1 MVRGLMKILI
11 ADDSAILRERLAN
24 LLNDLDGIESIEQA
38 EDTTTARE
46 LVQKMK
52 PDVAILDVRIP
63 KGGGID
69 LLHDIRKRAHPSTTI
84 IMLTNY
90 AFAETRDKCI
100 GGGANYFFDKS
111 TEFMKVVA
119 VLRGMLSRPTQLK
132 VRRRPDPN

>member
-1 MVRGLMKILI
+1 MKILI

-24 LLNDLDGIESIEQA
+24 LLHDLDGIESIEQA
-38 EDTTTARE
+38 EDTTKARE

-52 PDVAILDVRIP
+52 PDVAILDVRMP

-69 LLHDIRKRAHPSTTI
+69 LLHDIRRQAHPSTTI

-119 VLRGMLSRPTQLK
+119 VLREMLSRSIPR
-132 VRRRPDPN
+132 VRRRPQPN

>member
-1 MVRGLMKILI
+1 MANGLMKILI
-11 ADDSAILRERLAN
+11 ADDSAILRDRLAG
-24 LLNDLDGIESIEQA
+24 LLHDLDGIESIEQA
-38 EDTTTARE
+38 EDTTKARE

-69 LLHDIRKRAHPSTTI
+69 LLRDIRRRAHPSTTI
-84 IMLTNY
+84 IMPTNY

-119 VLRGMLSRPTQLK
+119 VLREMLSRSTPRA
-132 VRRRPDPN
+132 RRRPEPN

>member
-1 MVRGLMKILI
+1 MVHGLMKILI
-11 ADDSAILRERLAN
+11 ADDSAILRERLAS
-24 LLNDLDGIESIEQA
+24 LLHDLDGIESIEQA
-38 EDTTTARE
+38 EDTTKARE

-52 PDVAILDVRIP
+52 PDVAILDVRMP

-69 LLHDIRKRAHPSTTI
+69 LLHDIRRQAHPSTTI

-119 VLRGMLSRPTQLK
+119 VLREMLSRSTPRT
-132 VRRRPDPN
+132 RRRPEPN

>member
-1 MVRGLMKILI
+1 MMKVLI
-11 ADDSAILRERLAN
+11 ADDSAILRERLAH
-24 LLNDLDGIESIEQA
+24 LLSDLDGIEAIEQA
-38 EDTTTARE
+38 EDTTRARE

-69 LLHDIRKRAHPSTTI
+69 LLRDIRKRAHPSTTI

-100 GGGANYFFDKS
+100 GGGADYFFDKS
-111 TEFMKVVA
+111 TEFMKVVT
-119 VLRGMLSRPTQLK
+119 VLREMLSRGARSK
-132 VRRRPDPN
+132 ARRRQV

>member
-1 MVRGLMKILI
+1 MAHGLMKILI
-11 ADDSAILRERLAN
+11 ADDSAILRERLAS
-24 LLNDLDGIESIEQA
+24 LLHDLDGIESIEQA
-38 EDTTTARE
+38 EDTTRARE

-52 PDVAILDVRIP
+52 PDVAILDVRMP

-69 LLHDIRKRAHPSTTI
+69 LLHDIRRQAQPSTTI

-119 VLRGMLSRPTQLK
+119 VLREMLSRSTPRT
-132 VRRRPDPN
+132 RRRPEPN

>member
-1 MVRGLMKILI
+1 MVHGLMKILI
-11 ADDSAILRERLAN
+11 ADDSAILRERLTS
-24 LLNDLDGIESIEQA
+24 LLHDLDGIESIEQA
-38 EDTTTARE
+38 EDTTKARE

-52 PDVAILDVRIP
+52 PDVAILDVRMP

-69 LLHDIRKRAHPSTTI
+69 LLHDIRRRAHPSTTI

-119 VLRGMLSRPTQLK
+119 VLREMLARSTPRT
-132 VRRRPDPN
+132 RRRPEPN

>member
-1 MVRGLMKILI
+1 MKVLI
-11 ADDSAILRERLAN
+11 ADDSPILRDRLAS
-24 LLNDLDGIESIEQA
+24 LLSDLDGIEAIEQA
-38 EDTTTARE
+38 EDTIKARE
-46 LVQKMK
+46 LVQKLK

-69 LLHDIRKRAHPSTTI
+69 LLRDIRKWTHPSTTI

-100 GGGANYFFDKS
+100 GGGADYFFDKS

-119 VLRGMLSRPTQLK
+119 VLREMLSQTTRPK
-132 VRRRPDPN
+132 ARRRQNSN